1 MHADSSKDS
10 HEIRHGRAA
19 KGGSLRA
26 AIAIRGHVCY
36 DNITLCIDI
45 ISIKTRYMVFVF
57 LQDREAARRRGIP
70 LATAGDRRSPHLDT
84 IFEKCSCLRGEID
97 LDGRRAQNAV
107 TSPNPFLAGFG
118 LWLFA
123 GV

>member
-1 MHADSSKDS
+1 MHADASKDS

-26 AIAIRGHVCY
+26 AIAIRGHICH
-36 DNITLCIDI
+36 DNMTLCINKV
-45 ISIKTRYMVFVF
+45 SVKTRYMVFVF
-57 LQDREAARRRGIP
+57 LQNREAASRRGIP
-70 LATAGDRRSPHLDT
+70 LATAGDRRSPHLNT
-84 IFEKCSCLRGEID
+84 IFKKYSRLGGEID
-97 LDGRRAQNAV
+97 LDGRRAQNTV
-107 TSPNPFLAGFG
+107 TSPNPVLAGFG